1 MPPSLKDPHGS
12 LLSKIGFHDSKVQVF
27 SDPGPYFMQCCVP
40 CRFLTLTF
48 VCSIFVSQNSI
59 YPAPRVQIQHF
70 SLGSPQIPPPPGN
83 LLRCPQLEVW
93 FFFSESTWSLAL
105 RTFCCVWELF
115 THRSSLDSRLPI
127 TQPSPRPNPTMTWS
141 HNLPQKTLCFSH
153 CKWLVR
159 PLPRPRAVLAHL
171 RF

>member
-1 MPPSLKDPHGS
+1 MPPSLKDPRGS

-48 VCSIFVSQNSI
+48 VCSISISQNSI

-70 SLGSPQIPPPPGN
+70 SLGSPQMPPPPGN

-93 FFFSESTWSLAL
+93 FFSLNQLGLWLFAL
-105 RTFCCVWELF
+105 SAVCGSYSHTEVLL
-115 THRSSLDSRLPI
+115 TAGSQSPNPRLGL
-127 TQPSPRPNPTMTWS
+127 TQP
-141 HNLPQKTLCFSH
+141 
-153 CKWLVR
+153 
-159 PLPRPRAVLAHL
+159 
-171 RF
+171 